1 MYINFT
7 VEFPG
12 WAQTDQQSNPIIHNI
27 KGLNNITD
35 HLPHSCD
42 NSSGIPSLPQIHLFS
57 INFSLNIIN
66 SIA

>member
-1 MYINFT
+1 MYIHFT

-12 WAQTDQQSNPIIHNI
+12 GAQTDQQSNPISHNI

-42 NSSGIPSLPQIHLFS
+42 NTSGIPSLPQIHLYFDE
-57 INFSLNIIN
+57 LLTQHY
-66 SIA
+66 